1 MKKHRK
7 KIITGIIFLTILIGI
22 FGVVTFSPK
31 IADMF
36 QKAVAQNEGE
46 GDMEIS
52 SDEVGSTEENITEVN
67 ENILTLEDTNYAV
80 AVGANE
86 EYKKVSEVDSLTV
99 GGNYRIETV
108 NDWVKLQEFSQSSSL
123 AGVTFHIYY
132 PNNSSTAIAWN
143 LTSTELGTG
152 IGSETFP
159 FAGKIIPYYDGM
171 TIHTTATLFH
181 TLSSNAVIGKT
192 GNNPLTI
199 ENAVTGSTD
208 DAGGLAKTFVI
219 EDTEVNLGTN
229 LINLNI
235 TGTIQ
240 STGTVGGLFGK
251 VVKLESLNVTPS
263 ITLSKDSGMN
273 LSGVTSLTGS
283 IAGGLFGE
291 VSGIINMK
299 LESMPSV
306 ASKVM
311 ADGTNYNNTETPLQL
326 TVCAGGL
333 IGKMSGGSSL
343 TRTVSED
350 APEYLIIGNE
360 VGSEGIS
367 GGLVGAVDESNVN
380 VSYIQKDSV
389 LVDKVEPYIYAKYI
403 CGGFIGVVQSSDVNQ
418 SSKVTLDHLKLNA
431 DVKAYSNERVYTSA
445 GGVIGKYIT
454 ESEDKTSFLTISYIT
469 TGNTERV
476 DKKGNNNYTQTVMV
490 YAGSN
495 DSRMNT
501 CGGIIGSCN
510 GNGLTVQNIDFSPYM
525 GDASSYTEKDVYNV
539 SLIYAVLK
547 DYSYM
552 DSVSNTSN
560 ESVTGGIAGS
570 LCGLNLVISD
580 TNFNFVCNPAS
591 KTDGT
596 LSNSLGGNYVGNI
609 TGLVGYDQGK
619 NIPTKMK
626 VTDIEI
632 ENNYIHKAKKY
643 HGGLFGYV
651 GKGAIICLDD
661 TDKNMDISKV
671 PFQFQ
676 WNYSSRDFSPND
688 CYMLAPDFYYGYRGF
703 IAGYSEESLIYFET
717 DTTVTRSIKMDEGS
731 GNLISNM
738 QGINFDSD
746 NGTYYQYCID
756 DIGNAGSVFQNIESS
771 EGSESSVIVY
781 SNSYGSEVTGT
792 LKITDGKYEISSLA
806 DALILAI
813 AGQAYDP
820 ETGNLYFAANCFT
833 DENSDGNVTITEVL
847 SAHYIITT
855 SLDLGEANIM
865 SFLRGDSAFKFTGTM
880 EGKVSD
886 NKCPVITLD
895 SISKQING
903 GLYSYIS
910 GASFENLTIDG
921 NLWYHKGT
929 YNTTT
934 KKSEGGSGSIAAK
947 AEGNCIFDGIT
958 VNTSIKG
965 DLYSSL
971 NEDNGVFNSSGIV
984 SDRMYS
990 HGGLIG
996 TYQLVGGNTLTVTN
1010 CTFQSEITTIR
1021 SSNFV
1026 GGMIGRVDTSLG
1038 DGNST
1043 GSINVSD
1050 SNLSATITADA
1061 TNYAIGLS
1069 SSPKNKIHARTAGLI
1084 AFIGNSYENMSGIN
1098 SSYNGYPIRTV
1109 EDKTYA
1115 NISLSNILIQDTTI
1129 DLSKANNAYVN
1140 MSGGLL
1146 GYGWCNVEAT
1156 MDDITVDGC
1165 NIQSLGSVGGL
1176 ITFIAGKFDVNSVN
1190 LSDLTMNCVDGDRP
1204 FSGLLFGNGQVAYV
1218 TLKQD
1223 KYIIDTSTGDDGTEN
1238 GIKISGYSSF
1248 DEIMG
1253 INVKINLKV
1262 QDNATFFQQEID
1274 EKYQYGGI
1282 LNIIN
1287 DNFSNFTSDSYE
1299 SYTNKVCTTSNK
1311 YTRYYYNLFQGEGW
1325 ELTDF
1330 GNSITID
1337 TPKELMIWHI
1347 GSYVDER
1354 LIRFFAPYFNG
1365 NSYYRSKL
1373 IYVTITGKLDMT
1385 GYSLYPTCMDNV
1397 KVTGTNNAKIILYGE
1412 EISDL
1417 EYGLY
1422 NTKNSKVYRNN
1433 ELKGVHTEVQSTK
1446 EYTQHYLMHSSLL
1459 YNVNNAE
1466 ISGLTISG
1474 SIANNASN
1482 TGSLIG
1488 GYVTGNVKISNIVFE
1503 GLRVSHYASLSGE
1516 YSVCGLMLGNV
1527 GFKNYTDYTS
1537 NVVID
1542 NIKTSGY
1549 ESVPSNPVAGALI
1562 ARVGS
1567 SSAKNI
1573 QISFKNMNLDSEKS
1587 SNVFQYAAFMY
1598 SFNYSSDSK
1607 DNKSYGIYTFDY
1619 ADTVNVVGTNN
1630 EGDNHNV
1637 TYGQEISEG
1646 IHYNDYYLYEIEAK
1660 SDYANPLKDAIE
1672 AAKTPAYVPYV
1683 YENMGI
1689 FVNPKNGNITEG
1701 CGTYEDPY
1709 IIENPA
1715 QLLTLFCY
1723 LSGEHDVYR
1732 SFLKPGEKSE
1742 AAWKV
1747 VPIGGDGDGYE
1758 CIHNENETTH
1768 TAVAYE
1774 NDGFPT
1780 VDDMRTAYYMI
1791 KNDIDLA
1798 NTGDANYTMLLKRF
1812 AGLGSYKYP
1821 FSGVIVGAKITET
1834 TYPTITLPSNDS
1846 TDYTHF
1852 GLIEY
1857 MQGAVVKDINIK
1869 SKNVTITDSVGGVA
1883 AVILGGDNIIDNV
1896 TVGISAT
1903 LRNAPAAG
1911 GYVGII
1917 ENGSLILRNV
1927 KDKNVASG
1935 CEFNHYNDEAIT
1947 VFYTSPG
1954 AENTLTADENMK
1966 VGLLVGKV
1974 EDGFILY
1981 DNAGEFS
1988 TDKKVITIT
1997 DMPVTSRTEVIPLVN
2012 GFHIIN
2018 GYSLDA
2024 ASGAYSDRI
2033 ALETQKSDDILT
2045 GFDINIYNTEQ
2056 LEIMALAL
2064 NSDSLSVYVD
2074 ESHSNPELRV
2084 SHESGY
2090 DYTAKCRKAAYS
2102 DIGTDSAKNGNSD
2115 DCKFAKAYDDGRA
2128 GGTSGYLYPYLC
2140 YKYMCVTDYNYDKV
2154 YNKYTDAERFERFKT
2169 TISLT
2174 EGDAVSK
2181 YISVLN
2187 KADDNVK
2194 GYTTSYKL
2202 RAYKEDVNY
2211 VYDLSVY
2218 ENSFRGFGALYSK
2231 TYSDFRANFDGR
2243 TCFIKIKMD
2252 RNWDPDVAI
2261 TGMFNSLV
2269 YDNRNAD
2276 GTGKELVI
2284 EDFKI
2289 IDSVFQN
2296 ILNKEDLSTV
2306 DETNKQQGAVCGAA
2320 TGAVAG
2326 EVQGKWDIKDI
2337 TFERTGNSTSQTSYE
2352 ALLLAALNDEEFDR
2366 EITCGVRGYMNVGGL
2381 IGRINVTEIATD
2393 YGKKDVHD
2401 ASNEIGIKRCFVQG
2415 VDETNRVN
2423 IIGGTNAFAVGGLV
2437 GSVGANVNSYGYD
2450 STSTEK
2456 RYFYFGEVLFEDCT
2470 VKNVNVLAK
2479 NSGFLGGFAGTVG
2492 YNAGVYCRTVGR
2504 VKVEHDNYN
2513 EGYTNTIDQVKILS
2527 TVYENRDVALDKYSA
2542 GGVFGQIEVLAYKP
2556 LAKASDGKTYRN
2568 SDISSEAEFS
2578 NIQDVTVNNVIIC
2591 NQSDNTYTN
2600 TYGNESYTLNGRT
2613 GGIGGLIGYLNC
2625 RKMVIENIQ
2634 VKGATIGFNDFDDED
2649 NTNDQFARTHVGGLI
2664 GLSSSNGEY
2673 STSGMSFYT
2682 NMLKIGGASV
2692 TDSKI
2697 VNYQKQAD
2705 AGGFIGYL
2713 STEIVTMEVYKE
2725 KEGDVVIKTINNTIS
2740 NNEISASGE
2749 SANAGGVI
2757 GRNCT
2762 TKYVPTFDYTNS
2774 SLEAKKYIKNM
2785 DVENN
2790 LVTAMGSL
2798 GDAGG
2803 IVGEFTIND
2812 GKAYDNRLTLE
2823 NVNVGV
2829 TKAEG
2834 KSSSNT
2840 IIGTEY
2846 VGGLC
2851 GYIKGMTYLR
2861 YHGDVKVGS
2870 EAGGNTLIGR
2880 VTGGLYG
2887 KNEVW
2892 MTGELKEVFDDD
2904 TESVEI
2910 VNNKIIAT
2918 SHNVDATVSGGVAGV
2933 RDYDLSTSPNTATY
2947 TIKKNVIVATG
2958 RTATGNIN
2966 SISCGGMY
2974 GIVRYT
2980 NGPYIQYFD
2989 DIVLENNSIGYY
3001 PAYQKGLTGYDKVVE
3016 YFTDANQGGYILDYT
3031 SQEVCLLKWNTDG
3044 TRTYGNWRTFE
3055 INESNVGDYSCGI
3068 GSYIGEYKDISMHC
3082 VFLKPSLS
3090 YSDEVG
3096 SIPAVDVASHTYNQ
3110 TVPSS
3115 DYGYSYPYDYKK
3127 RCHFIYLDD
3136 YLSEDVILD
3145 ITNTSSGVKPILD
3158 ESVLMVHDTTSTT
3171 INDETITINTYE
3183 TDYYFGNIADIVSRY
3198 SEVKNT
3204 TLRANATTDEKI
3216 TATYNFLASKR
3227 LDITM
3232 GGTENENLIC
3242 ASPDGD
3248 DYFSMTYIPAS
3259 QESYNGVSVIEMDG
3273 QAAQYIGDYV
3283 AAILTNGG
3291 GVYPEYSSNTFNNI
3305 LNISCVNAYIDPS
3318 GTIYALDIN
3327 DESIP
3332 DVIKNTDHTES
3343 SITVVEGEK
3352 NQLSAVGRPFDQ
3364 VIEAENGDKYYTITL
3379 LRYTYISKD
3388 YKGKEKKETI
3398 YIPVFVTK
3406 KVTMNSYLSIL
3417 SGEEYSLEEATTN
3430 GWKDGVV
3437 ISHDSVYTVYS
3448 EFVYDNVR
3456 EEEAFSNLK
3465 INKTLKFESKG
3476 TNGYQAFNV
3485 QPGTKYTLVDVQTGK
3500 EYYYTVPEN
3509 ASVSE
3514 IPFSEFKDG
3523 NGGKYIQRKIG
3534 TDITIE
3540 KDSYTSIAYQGDEG
3554 SEDIFTDVGL
3564 ERFVIVVEPSGADNN
3579 VNYRLSIE
3587 TEVVDENDDPK
3598 EESVRKIETEGTNIT
3613 QIPGP
3618 LISFEG
3624 VYTNNEGV
3632 LTGTDDVT
3640 EITGAISK
3648 DNKLEI
3654 DGRIRV
3660 SLTPPNNTDSNRTA
3674 SPYWRNKNTGNTID
3688 SANSGKYLEIG
3699 VTLIDDSGQEVQWP
3713 EGTNVSINGGPQK
3726 PLQGN
3731 SVIYAYKDNEEQ
3743 FAFDTLTH
3751 NIANGEWYYY
3761 DIFESEIE
3769 ENKNYQWITKDNDGK
3784 WYYQTY
3790 VDSNLIETYL
3800 GVDFKFDEKY
3810 VLVSNQCRLEFDFSV
3825 ADIKDYVGK
3834 DFTVKINL
3842 YRSSDPDFPLE
3853 EVGTAV
3859 LDGSIREYFKKIS
3872 AEGNVDLAAAITPN
3886 DLLELGINF
3895 YGDTQDTYEISFTN
3909 KIDFTNMIS
3918 TNETAAENDVKECA
3932 EKKYMVVYRIYKKT
3946 PNSEGNGYTYELVDL
3961 HTNDLPFSLTDSTNP
3976 NTTIQISKISGSEV
3990 DENENAITEYAF
4002 VTTKMFTEQEISS
4015 NTADSPQ
4022 YVVTWQMKLTV
4033 DSSNITNE
4041 DLANYKVEATYLPY
4055 EGDQPTSD
4063 SESTLKDY
4071 FIFTIAKLKTD
4082 F

>member
-46 GDMEIS
+46 GDNIIS
-52 SDEVGSTEENITEVN
+52 SDEAESTEENTTEVN
-67 ENILTLEDTNYAV
+67 ENVLTLEDTNYAV
-80 AVGANE
+80 AAGADE
-86 EYKKVSEVDSLTV
+86 EYEKVSDVGLLTE

-108 NDWVKLQEFSQSSSL
+108 DDWKKLQGFSQTSSL
-123 AGVTFHIYY
+123 EGVTFHIYY
-132 PNNSSTAIAWN
+132 PDNSTTALAWN
-143 LTSTELGTG
+143 LTSNEIGTG
-152 IGSETFP
+152 IGSAEYP

-181 TLSSNAVIGKT
+181 TLSSKAIIGKT

-199 ENAVTGSTD
+199 ENEVTGSND

-219 EDTEVNLGTN
+219 EDSEVNLGTN
-229 LINLNI
+229 YINLNI

-251 VVKLESLNVTPS
+251 VVKSESFNETPT
-263 ITLSKDSGMN
+263 ITLSKNQSMN

-291 VSGIINMK
+291 VSGSINMN

-306 ASKVM
+306 ATKVI
-311 ADGTNYNNTETPLQL
+311 ADDPTSNNSTAPLSF

-333 IGKMSGGSSL
+333 IGKMSNG
-343 TRTVSED
+343 TRLAHTVADNET
-350 APEYLIIGNE
+350 AEYLIIGNE
-360 VGSEGIS
+360 VGGEGIS
-367 GGLVGAVDESNVN
+367 GGLVGVVDGSSVN

-389 LVDKVEPYIYAKYI
+389 QIGSVEPYIYAKYI
-403 CGGFIGVVQSSDVNQ
+403 CGGFIGLVNSSQVE
-418 SSKVTLDHLKLNA
+418 LAYLKLNA
-431 DVKAYSNERVYTSA
+431 DVKAYCTEIAAYTSA
-445 GGVIGKYIT
+445 GGIVGKYIT
-454 ESEDKTSFLTISYIT
+454 DLDDTTSYLTISNIF
-469 TGNTERV
+469 TGNTERN
-476 DKKGNNNYTQTVMV
+476 DYLGKDYTQKVMV
-490 YAGSN
+490 YAGNSKA
-495 DSRMNT
+495 RMNT
-501 CGGIIGSCN
+501 GGGIIGSCS
-510 GNGLTVQNIDFSPYM
+510 GNQLNIHDISFSTYIA
-525 GDASSYTEKDVYNV
+525 GDASYNKEMNVYNV
-539 SLIYAVLK
+539 SLIYAMNDEETNVQ
-547 DYSYM
+547 
-552 DSVSNTSN
+552 SVINTSN

-570 LCGLNLVISD
+570 LCGFNLKISD
-580 TNFNFVCNPAS
+580 INFNFVRNSNGA
-591 KTDGT
+591 DGVR
-596 LSNSLGGNYVGNI
+596 SNSLGGYYVGDI
-609 TGLVGYDQGK
+609 AGLIGYDQGI
-619 NIPTKMK
+619 NIPTKMNIQNIK
-626 VTDIEI
+626 VS
-632 ENNYIHKAKKY
+632 NNYIHKAKRY

-651 GKGAIICLDD
+651 GKGAIICLEG
-661 TDKNMDISKV
+661 NIDISKV

-676 WNYSSRDFSPND
+676 WNYSIRDYSASEPV
-688 CYMLAPDFYYGYRGF
+688 MLAPDFYYGYRGF

-717 DTTVTRSIKMDEGS
+717 DATVTRSIKMDENS
-731 GNLISNM
+731 GKLISNM
-738 QGINFDSD
+738 EGVNFDSD
-746 NGTYYQYCID
+746 DGKYYQYCID

-771 EGSESSVIVY
+771 EGSGTSVIDY
-781 SNSYGSEVTGT
+781 SNPYGSEVTGT
-792 LKITDGKYEISSLA
+792 LNIADEKYEISSLA

-813 AGQAYDP
+813 AGQAYNP
-820 ETGNLYFAANCFT
+820 ETGNLYFAANCFK

-847 SAHYIITT
+847 SAHYVITT
-855 SLDLGEANIM
+855 SLDLGKANIM

-886 NKCPVITLD
+886 NNCPVITLD

-903 GLYSYIS
+903 GLYSSIS
-910 GASFENLTIDG
+910 SASFENLTIDG

-965 DLYSSL
+965 DLYGSL
-971 NEDNGVFNSSGIV
+971 NEDNGVHNSSGIV

-1038 DGNST
+1038 DDNSIGEIT
-1043 GSINVSD
+1043 VSK
-1050 SNLSATITADA
+1050 STLSTIITADE

-1069 SSPKNKIHARTAGLI
+1069 ESPKNKIHARTAGLI
-1084 AFIGNSYENMSGIN
+1084 AFIGNSYENVSGIN
-1098 SSYNGYPIRTV
+1098 SSYNSYPVRTV

-1115 NISLSNILIQDTTI
+1115 EISLSDISIKDTTI

-1146 GYGWCNVEAT
+1146 GYGWCNVDAA
-1156 MDDITVDGC
+1156 MDNITVDGC

-1176 ITFIAGKFDVNSVN
+1176 ITFIAGKFDVNSVS
-1190 LSDLTMNCVDGDRP
+1190 LSNLTMNCVDGDRP

-1223 KYIIDTSTGDDGTEN
+1223 GYIINTSTGDDTEN

-1287 DNFSNFTSDSYE
+1287 DNFSNFASGSYE

-1311 YTRYYYNLFQGEGW
+1311 YTRYYYNLFTNEQWKLE
-1325 ELTDF
+1325 DF
-1330 GNSITID
+1330 TSASNSIKIN
-1337 TPKELMIWHI
+1337 TPEELMIWHV
-1347 GSYVDER
+1347 GSYADSRLKRYFVSYFANKDDYRNKIVNVD
-1354 LIRFFAPYFNG
+1354 LSG
-1365 NSYYRSKL
+1365 
-1373 IYVTITGKLDMT
+1373 TLDMS

-1397 KVTGTNNAKIILYGE
+1397 TINGVDNPKIILRGE
-1412 EISDL
+1412 EISEL

-1422 NTKNSKVYRNN
+1422 QKGSSKIYRNN
-1433 ELKGVHTEVQSTK
+1433 ELKGKYDIQPTE
-1446 EYTQHYLMHSSLL
+1446 EYTQHYLLHSSLL
-1459 YNVNNAE
+1459 YYVNNVKK
-1466 ISGLTISG
+1466 IHNLTISG
-1474 SIANNASN
+1474 SIANNGSD
-1482 TGSLIG
+1482 TGALVG
-1488 GYVTGNVKISNIVFE
+1488 GCVTGDITISNIVFE
-1503 GLRVSHYASLSGE
+1503 GLRVSHYASLTGE

-1542 NIKTSGY
+1542 NITTKGYDSGIAK
-1549 ESVPSNPVAGALI
+1549 PAAGALI

-1587 SNVFQYAAFMY
+1587 SNVFHYAAFMY

-1619 ADTVNVVGTNN
+1619 ADTVDKVEADNS
-1630 EGDNHNV
+1630 GDNHNV

-1646 IHYNDYYLYEIEAK
+1646 IHYNDYYLYEIEAR
-1660 SDYANPLKDAIE
+1660 SGYANPLKDAIE

-1742 AAWKV
+1742 AAWQV
-1747 VPIGGDGDGYE
+1747 VPIGGNGVGYE

-1821 FSGVIVGAKITET
+1821 FSGVIVGEKITET
-1834 TYPTITLPSNDS
+1834 TYPTITLPNNDS

-1869 SKNVTITDSVGGVA
+1869 SNNVTITDSVGGVA

-1927 KDKNVASG
+1927 NGKNVANG
-1935 CEFNHYNDEAIT
+1935 CEFNLYDDEGISI
-1947 VFYTSPG
+1947 FYTSPYAG
-1954 AENTLTADENMK
+1954 KTLTADENMK

-1981 DNAGEFS
+1981 DNNEFDA
-1988 TDKKVITIT
+1988 TKKVITI
-1997 DMPVTSRTEVIPLVN
+1997 DEMPVTTGRTEVIPLVN

-2018 GYSLDA
+2018 GASLDA
-2024 ASGAYSDRI
+2024 ASGAYSDWI

-2074 ESHSNPELRV
+2074 ESHSNSELRV

-2090 DYTAKCRKAAYS
+2090 DYTAKCRKATYENVGQVDARN
-2102 DIGTDSAKNGNSD
+2102 SA
-2115 DCKFAKAYDDGRA
+2115 DCIFAKAYDDGRA
-2128 GGTSGYLYPYLC
+2128 GETSGYLYPYLC
-2140 YKYMCVTDYNYDKV
+2140 YKYMCVTDEGSKKAPKSYDE
-2154 YNKYTDAERFERFKT
+2154 AERYNRFKT
-2169 TISLT
+2169 TIHPVSGTT
-2174 EGDAVSK
+2174 EGGSASK
-2181 YISVLN
+2181 FISVLN

-2194 GYTTSYKL
+2194 SYTTSYKL
-2202 RAYKEDVNY
+2202 RASTDY

-2231 TYSDFRANFDGR
+2231 TYSDFRANFDGK
-2243 TCFIKIKMD
+2243 TCSIKIKMD

-2269 YDNRNAD
+2269 YDYRDANGD
-2276 GTGKELVI
+2276 GFVI

-2296 ILNKEDLSTV
+2296 LLNKEDLSTV
-2306 DETNKQQGAVCGAA
+2306 DEENEEQGAVCGAA

-2326 EVQGKWDIKDI
+2326 EVQGRWDIKEI
-2337 TFERTGNSTSQTSYE
+2337 TFERTSNTTSQTSYVG
-2352 ALLLAALNDEEFDR
+2352 LLYAALNDEEFDR

-2393 YGKKDVHD
+2393 YGIDSVHNS
-2401 ASNEIGIKRCFVQG
+2401 SNKIGIKCCFVQG
-2415 VDETNRVN
+2415 FDDTNRVN

-2437 GSVGANVNSYGYD
+2437 GSVGANVNSYKYD
-2450 STSTEK
+2450 ETQK

-2470 VKNVNVLAK
+2470 VENVNVLAK

-2504 VKVEHDNYN
+2504 VRVKHEE
-2513 EGYTNTIDQVKILS
+2513 EGYSNTIDNVKILS
-2527 TVYENRDVALDKYSA
+2527 TVYESRDVALDKYSA
-2542 GGVFGQIEVLAYKP
+2542 GGVFGQIEVLAYKA
-2556 LAKASDGKTYRN
+2556 LSSSDGKKYRN
-2568 SDISSEAEFS
+2568 SEITSEAEFS
-2578 NIQDVTVNNVIIC
+2578 NIQDVIVNNVVIC

-2600 TYGNESYTLNGRT
+2600 TYGNEAYTLNGRT

-2634 VKGATIGFNDFDDED
+2634 VKGATIGFNDFGDED
-2649 NTNDQFARTHVGGLI
+2649 NINDQYARTHVGGLI

-2673 STSGMSFYT
+2673 STSGISFYT
-2682 NMLKIGGASV
+2682 NMLKIEGASV
-2692 TDSKI
+2692 TGSKI
-2697 VNYQKQAD
+2697 VNNQTEAD
-2705 AGGFIGYL
+2705 AGGMIGYL
-2713 STEIVTMEVYKE
+2713 STEIVTITDYSDGTFNK
-2725 KEGDVVIKTINNTIS
+2725 ITNNTIS
-2740 NNEISASGE
+2740 SSGE

-2757 GRNCT
+2757 GRTCT
-2762 TKYVPTFDYTNS
+2762 TKYVPNFDNGAS
-2774 SLEAKKYIKNM
+2774 SNTLYAKKYIEYL

-2790 LVTAMGSL
+2790 NITAKGAW

-2803 IVGEFTIND
+2803 IVGEFTSNKD
-2812 GKAYDNRLTLE
+2812 KPYENRLTFE
-2823 NVNVGV
+2823 DINIGV
-2829 TKAEG
+2829 SANT
-2834 KSSSNT
+2834 SNT
-2840 IIGTEY
+2840 VVGKEY
-2846 VGGLC
+2846 SGGLC

-2861 YHGDVKVGS
+2861 YRGDVKVGS
-2870 EAGGNTLIGR
+2870 ETGGNTLIGR

-2887 KNEVW
+2887 KNERWDNKV
-2892 MTGELKEVFDDD
+2892 LKEMFEDK
-2904 TESVEI
+2904 TESVEVI
-2910 VNNKIIAT
+2910 NNKIIACSDGT
-2918 SHNVDATVSGGVAGV
+2918 NNYTVAGGVAGV
-2933 RDYDLSTSPNTATY
+2933 RGYEFTDSTGIPNTATY
-2947 TIKKNVIVATG
+2947 TIKKNVIIATG
-2958 RTATGNIN
+2958 ILGTDNFTN
-2966 SISCGGMY
+2966 ISCGGMY
-2974 GIVRYT
+2974 GIVRYEAGT
-2980 NGPYIQYFD
+2980 NVPYVQYFD
-2989 DIVLENNSIGYY
+2989 DIVLEDNSIGYY
-3001 PAYQKGLTGYDKVVE
+3001 ATKGINISTLNDAIGH
-3016 YFTDANQGGYILDYT
+3016 FTTTALDYR
-3031 SQEVCLLKWNTDG
+3031 SQDVCLLKWNNNG
-3044 TRTYGNWRTFE
+3044 SSLTYGNWRTFD
-3055 INESNVGDYSCGI
+3055 INESNVGDYSYRI
-3068 GSYIGEYKDISMHC
+3068 GSYIGNYADVEIHC
-3082 VFLKPSLS
+3082 VFLKPKLS
-3090 YSDEVG
+3090 YSKEVG
-3096 SIPAVDVASHTYNQ
+3096 SIPVVDVASHAYSETNS
-3110 TVPSS
+3110 SS
-3115 DYGYSYPYDYKK
+3115 DYGYSYPYAYKK
-3127 RCHFIYLDD
+3127 KCHFIYLDD
-3136 YLSEDVILD
+3136 YLSDSQIVD
-3145 ITNTSSGVKPILD
+3145 ITSTENNDIKPILD
-3158 ESVLMVHDTTSTT
+3158 TSVLMVHGTTTDENDNT
-3171 INDETITINTYE
+3171 INVYE
-3183 TDYYFGNIADIVSRY
+3183 TDYYFGNIADIVSHY

-3204 TLRANATTDEKI
+3204 TLNADATDDERI
-3216 TATYNFLASKR
+3216 TATYNFLTSKR

-3248 DYFSMTYIPAS
+3248 DYFSATYIPAL
-3259 QESYNGVSVIEMDG
+3259 EGSYNGVSVIEMDG

-3291 GVYPEYSSNTFNNI
+3291 GVYPGYTSGTFNDV

-3343 SITVVEGEK
+3343 SITVVEGEE

-3364 VIEAENGDKYYTITL
+3364 VIVGENGVKYYTITL

-3388 YKGKEKKETI
+3388 YTGKEKKETV

-3417 SGEEYSLEEATTN
+3417 SGEEYSLKEATTN

-3456 EEEAFSNLK
+3456 EEEAFSDLK

-3485 QPGTKYTLVDVQTGK
+3485 QPGTKYTLVDVQTGT

-3509 ASVSE
+3509 TSVSE
-3514 IPFSEFKDG
+3514 IPFSVFKDSEG
-3523 NGGKYIQRKIG
+3523 NAYIQRNIG

-3554 SEDIFTDVGL
+3554 SEDIFENVGL

-3587 TEVVDENDDPK
+3587 TEVVDENNEPK

-3632 LTGTDDVT
+3632 LTGTYDVT

-3648 DNKLEI
+3648 DEKLEI

-3699 VTLIDDSGQEVQWP
+3699 VTLIDDNGQEVQWP

-3731 SVIYAYKDNEEQ
+3731 SVIYAYKDNEER

-3761 DIFESEIE
+3761 DINEGKTEGE
-3769 ENKNYQWITKDNDGK
+3769 VNYQWITKNEEEK
-3784 WYYQTY
+3784 WYYQYYDLNGNLQSQVTD
-3790 VDSNLIETYL
+3790 VDSLNEAYIS
-3800 GVDFKFDEKY
+3800 
-3810 VLVSNQCRLEFDFSV
+3810 VSNQCHLEFDFSV

-3834 DFTVKINL
+3834 DYTVKINL

-3859 LDGSIREYFKKIS
+3859 LDGSIREYWKVIQ

-3886 DLLELGINF
+3886 DLLELGINL

-3918 TNETAAENDVKECA
+3918 TNETAAENDVEECA
-3932 EKKYMVVYRIYKKT
+3932 GKNYMVVYRIYKKT
-3946 PNSEGNGYTYELVDL
+3946 LNSNGNGYTYELVNL

-3976 NTTIQISKISGSEV
+3976 NTTIQISEISGSEV

-4015 NTADSPQ
+4015 NTTVSPQ

-4055 EGDQPTSD
+4055 EGAQPTSD